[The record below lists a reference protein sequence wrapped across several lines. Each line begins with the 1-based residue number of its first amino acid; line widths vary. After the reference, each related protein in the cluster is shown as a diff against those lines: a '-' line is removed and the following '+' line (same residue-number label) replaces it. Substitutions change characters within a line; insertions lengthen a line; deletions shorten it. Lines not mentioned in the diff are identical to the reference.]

1 MAIESPL
8 FQSSMEL
15 LGHAITHFNGTSELD
30 RKLVIL
36 HLSNSVELLLKDMV
50 LDGGES
56 IYKNP
61 KETITIYGCIEI
73 LAAKKIIVPFLNKL
87 ELLID
92 ERNALQHRFGS
103 PNELTAIFYMNV
115 SLEFFRSVFKQ
126 HYSQDFDELIAQFAD
141 EKDLIAL
148 KMREPSNDSELENL
162 KKLGKVHPLGAL
174 LSAVAYLEKTVIQFG
189 IKVGIGDRYIS
200 SIRELE
206 FYGVELPVGLRDRL
220 ENARRLRNQ
229 ATRGR
234 AEPTR
239 EDVVAAVSSIEEL
252 EKYLASSNIDET
264 KQKVA
269 NARKQREADR
279 PNYESSRVL
288 LPPDQWMHE
297 TLKNFLMSEPALRG
311 RKFMIDVRDATV
323 SLSQLP
329 QELPGSA
336 RINQYT
342 FTLNEKGDNISSEA
356 DRIRGEILKDCLA
369 PLEGASHETKATK
382 EAKSEVRTL
391 ESME

>member
-15 LGHAITHFNGTSELD
+15 LGHSITHFNGTSELD

-36 HLSNSVELLLKDMV
+36 HLSNAVELLLKDMI
-50 LDGGES
+50 LDSGES

-61 KETITIYGCIEI
+61 KETITIHGCIE
-73 LAAKKIIVPFLNKL
+73 LLTSKKVSVPFLNKL

-115 SLEFFRSVFKQ
+115 ALEFFRSIVKQ
-126 HYSQDFDELIAQFAD
+126 HYSQDFEEIIAQFAD

-174 LSAVAYLEKTVIQFG
+174 LSAVAYLEKTVLQFG
-189 IKVGIGDRYIS
+189 SKVGIGERMGASLPVSARY
-200 SIRELE
+200 LE
-206 FYGVELPVGLRDRL
+206 INGIELPVGLKDRL
-220 ENARRLRNQ
+220 ENTRRLRNQ
-229 ATRGR
+229 AAHGR

-239 EDVVAAVSSIEEL
+239 EDVVAAVSSVEEL
-252 EKYLASSNIDET
+252 EAFLGSLDLDEAR
-264 KQKVA
+264 QKVA
-269 NARKQREADR
+269 IAKMQREAER
-279 PNYESSRVL
+279 PSYESSRVL

-297 TLKNFLMSEPALRG
+297 TLKNFLMADPALGG
-311 RKFMIDVRDATV
+311 RQFTIEVKNSIVAI
-323 SLSQLP
+323 SHLP
-329 QELPGSA
+329 QQLPGSA
-336 RINQYT
+336 RVYQYA
-342 FTLNEKGDNISSEA
+342 FTLNEKGTNISSEA
-356 DRIRGEILKDCLA
+356 ERIKVEILKDCLA
-369 PLEGASHETKATK
+369 QP
-382 EAKSEVRTL
+382 EVSSQEKTIPTTERA
-391 ESME
+391 

>member
-15 LGHAITHFNGTSELD
+15 LGHSITHFNGTSELD

-36 HLSNSVELLLKDMV
+36 HLSNSVELLLKDMI
-50 LDGGES
+50 LDSGES

-61 KETITIYGCIEI
+61 KETITIHGCIEL
-73 LAAKKIIVPFLNKL
+73 LATKKVSVPFLNKL

-115 SLEFFRSVFKQ
+115 ALEFFRSIVKQ
-126 HYSQDFDELIAQFAD
+126 HYSQDFDEIIAQFAD

-174 LSAVAYLEKTVIQFG
+174 LSAIAYLEKTVLQFCN
-189 IKVGIGDRYIS
+189 KVGIGEHLGSSFPVSARY
-200 SIRELE
+200 LE
-206 FYGVELPVGLRDRL
+206 VNGIELPVGLRDRL
-220 ENARRLRNQ
+220 ENTRRLRNQ
-229 ATRGR
+229 AAHGR

-239 EDVVAAVSSIEEL
+239 EDVIAAVSSVEEL
-252 EKYLASSNIDET
+252 EAFLGSLNLDEAR
-264 KQKVA
+264 QKVA
-269 NARKQREADR
+269 IVKKLREAER
-279 PNYESSRVL
+279 PSYESSRVL
-288 LPPDQWMHE
+288 MPADQWMYE
-297 TLKNFLMSEPALRG
+297 TLKNFLMADPTLGG
-311 RKFMIDVRDATV
+311 RQFMIEVKDSKV
-323 SLSQLP
+323 SVTH
-329 QELPGSA
+329 LPGQLSGSV
-336 RINQYT
+336 RVYQYA

-356 DRIRGEILKDCLA
+356 ERIKTEILKDCLA
-369 PLEGASHETKATK
+369 KPEDSSQEANPLQPNQP
-382 EAKSEVRTL
+382 EV
-391 ESME
+391 

>member
-15 LGHAITHFNGTSELD
+15 LGHSVTHFNGPSELD

-36 HLSNSVELLLKDMV
+36 HLSNSVELLLKDMI
-50 LDGGES
+50 LDSGES

-61 KETITIYGCIEI
+61 KETITIHGCIDLLET
-73 LAAKKIIVPFLNKL
+73 KKISVPFLNKL

-115 SLEFFRSVFKQ
+115 ALEFFRSIVKQ
-126 HYSQDFDELIAQFAD
+126 HYNQDFDELIAQFAD

-174 LSAVAYLEKTVIQFG
+174 LSAVAYLEQTVLQFG
-189 IKVGIGDRYIS
+189 SKVGMSERFSPSIVISARY
-200 SIRELE
+200 LE
-206 FYGVELPVGLRDRL
+206 MNGIELPPSLRDRL
-220 ENARRLRNQ
+220 ENTRRLRNQ
-229 ATRGR
+229 AAHGR
-234 AEPTR
+234 TEPTR
-239 EDVVAAVSSIEEL
+239 EDVVAAVSSVEEL
-252 EKYLASSNIDET
+252 EAFLGSLNIDEAR
-264 KQKVA
+264 QKVA
-269 NARKQREADR
+269 IAKRQREAER
-279 PNYESSRVL
+279 PSYESSRVL

-297 TLKNFLMSEPALRG
+297 TLKNFLMANPALG
-311 RKFMIDVRDATV
+311 GWQFMIQVKDSIV
-323 SLSQLP
+323 SVSFLP
-329 QELPGSA
+329 LKLPGSA
-336 RINQYT
+336 RVRQYA

-356 DRIRGEILKDCLA
+356 ERIKLEILKDSLA
-369 PLEGASHETKATK
+369 PQEEDSNESEKAPT
-382 EAKSEVRTL
+382 EPA
-391 ESME
+391 

>member
-15 LGHAITHFNGTSELD
+15 LGHSITHFNGTSELD

-36 HLSNSVELLLKDMV
+36 HLSNSVELLLKDMI
-50 LDGGES
+50 LDSGES

-61 KETITIYGCIEI
+61 KETITIHGCIE
-73 LAAKKIIVPFLNKL
+73 LLGAKKISVPFINKL

-115 SLEFFRSVFKQ
+115 ALEFFRSIVKQ

-162 KKLGKVHPLGAL
+162 KKLGRVHPLGAL
-174 LSAVAYLEKTVIQFG
+174 LSAVAYLEKTVLQFG
-189 IKVGIGDRYIS
+189 SKVGISERLS
-200 SIRELE
+200 PSLALSARHLE
-206 FYGVELPVGLRDRL
+206 MNGIELPSGLRERL
-220 ENARRLRNQ
+220 EHTRRIRNQ
-229 ATRGR
+229 AAHGR

-252 EKYLASSNIDET
+252 EAFLGSLNIDEAR
-264 KQKVA
+264 QKVA
-269 NARKQREADR
+269 FARMQREAER
-279 PNYESSRVL
+279 PSYETSRVL

-297 TLKNFLMSEPALRG
+297 TLKNFLLADPALG
-311 RKFMIDVRDATV
+311 GNKFMIEVKDSVV
-323 SLSQLP
+323 SISFLP
-329 QELPGSA
+329 QKLPGSA
-336 RINQYT
+336 RVRQYP
-342 FTLNEKGDNISSEA
+342 FTLNEKGNNISSESE
-356 DRIRGEILKDCLA
+356 RIKLEILKDSVS
-369 PLEGASHETKATK
+369 PQEQDSDE
-382 EAKSEVRTL
+382 SENTSI
-391 ESME
+391 ESA

>member
-50 LDGGES
+50 LDSGES

-61 KETITIYGCIEI
+61 KETITIHGCIEL
-73 LAAKKIIVPFLNKL
+73 LATKKIAVPFLNKL

-115 SLEFFRSVFKQ
+115 ALEFFRSVVKQ
-126 HYSQDFDELIAQFAD
+126 HYNQDFDELIAQFAD

-174 LSAVAYLEKTVIQFG
+174 LSAIAYLEKTLLQFG
-189 IKVGIGDRYIS
+189 SKVGIGDRYMS
-200 SIRELE
+200 SFPVSARYLE
-206 FYGVELPVGLRDRL
+206 VNGVELPAGLRDRL
-220 ENARRLRNQ
+220 ENTRRLRNQ
-229 ATRGR
+229 AAHGR

-252 EKYLASSNIDET
+252 EKFLASLNIDET
-264 KQKVA
+264 RQKVA
-269 NARKQREADR
+269 VARKQREAER
-279 PNYESSRVL
+279 PSYESSRVL

-297 TLKNFLMSEPALRG
+297 TLKSFLMSEPALGG

-323 SLSQLP
+323 SVSHLP
-329 QELPGSA
+329 QKLPGSA
-336 RINQYT
+336 RVHQYT
-342 FTLNEKGDNISSEA
+342 FVLNEKGDNISSEA
-356 DRIRGEILKDCLA
+356 ERIKAEILKDSLLVQLDE
-369 PLEGASHETKATK
+369 PSQETKATT
-382 EAKSEVRTL
+382 EVQA
-391 ESME
+391 

>member
-15 LGHAITHFNGTSELD
+15 LGHSITHFNGTSELD

-36 HLSNSVELLLKDMV
+36 HLSNSVELLLKDMI
-50 LDGGES
+50 LDSGES

-61 KETITIYGCIEI
+61 KETITIHGCIE
-73 LAAKKIIVPFLNKL
+73 LLGTKKISVPFLNKL

-115 SLEFFRSVFKQ
+115 ALEFFRSIVKQ
-126 HYSQDFDELIAQFAD
+126 HYNQDFDELIAQFAD

-174 LSAVAYLEKTVIQFG
+174 LSAVAYLEKTVLQFG
-189 IKVGIGDRYIS
+189 SKVGMGERFAPSLAISARY
-200 SIRELE
+200 LE
-206 FYGVELPVGLRDRL
+206 VNGIELPPGLRDRL
-220 ENARRLRNQ
+220 ENTRRLRNQ
-229 ATRGR
+229 AAHGR

-239 EDVVAAVSSIEEL
+239 EDVVAAVSSVEEL
-252 EKYLASSNIDET
+252 EAFLGSLNIDEAR
-264 KQKVA
+264 QKVA
-269 NARKQREADR
+269 MAKRQREAER
-279 PNYESSRVL
+279 PSYESSRVL

-297 TLKNFLMSEPALRG
+297 TLKNFLMADPALGG
-311 RKFMIDVRDATV
+311 RQFMIEVKDSIV
-323 SLSQLP
+323 SISFLP
-329 QELPGSA
+329 QKLPGSA
-336 RINQYT
+336 RVRQYP
-342 FTLNEKGDNISSEA
+342 FTLNEKGNDISGEA
-356 DRIRGEILKDCLA
+356 ERIKGEILKDCLA
-369 PLEGASHETKATK
+369 QPEEDSNETEKAPA
-382 EAKSEVRTL
+382 EPA
-391 ESME
+391 